1 MSQFRPVSD
10 GAEGP
15 PDIRV
20 CAGQKP
26 NGAAQHVGKIRA
38 GSPRVGSFGRSLG
51 RSGRPRKHRRDAP
64 SPESCLACAGYGPPE
79 VDLFEEDSAGAH
91 DDGDWWFGLIT
102 GVGICLILWWVV
114 DRHRRR

>member
-1 MSQFRPVSD
+1 M
-10 GAEGP
+10 
-15 PDIRV
+15 
-20 CAGQKP
+20 
-26 NGAAQHVGKIRA
+26 
-38 GSPRVGSFGRSLG
+38 PRNRLKSAFVQVRSLVVSQSMSA
-51 RSGRPRKHRRDAP
+51 RSGPGRLLSARSVEVWVEVGGLESIARRP

-114 DRHRRR
+114 DRHR